1 MYSSQATMLGSS
13 YRACGEL
20 EEAEPSNGFMLGI
33 VHRLRDCKHPVAG
46 ANHGAYANHTT
57 VITWYGAVHLT
68 SAEGRQRQ
76 TVALGLVAHLLSAR

>member
-1 MYSSQATMLGSS
+1 MLGSS

-57 VITWYGAVHLT
+57 VITVVRRWPSYNSRGKTNANCSL
-68 SAEGRQRQ
+68 R
-76 TVALGLVAHLLSAR
+76 VALVECTLS